1 MKSIWIERK
10 NRMSKR
16 LKGWRRIRKGEN
28 LRPGQAVTN
37 KYGTLAAQFLEWNP
51 DYPNVAALIP
61 LSYIAKNGSPRI
73 RINPYPP
80 RGRPRDGERTSIYAM
95 VRSNLRVLA

>member
-1 MKSIWIERK
+1 
-10 NRMSKR
+10 MSKR

-51 DYPNVAALIP
+51 DYPNVAVLIP

-73 RINPYPP
+73 RINRYPP
-80 RGRPRDGERTSIYAM
+80 RRPPRGGERTSIYAM
-95 VRSNLRVLA
+95 VRSNLRVVA

>member
-10 NRMSKR
+10 SRMSKR

-37 KYGTLAAQFLEWNP
+37 KYGTLAALFLEWSP
-51 DYPNVAALIP
+51 DYPNLAVLIA

-73 RINPYPP
+73 RINRYPP
-80 RGRPRDGERTSIYAM
+80 RGRPRGGERTSIYATR
-95 VRSNLRVLA
+95 RSNLRVVA